1 MTDASGTEMGSEEE
15 ATMKNDPGRVRVS
28 GPLSAYR
35 GGFAEELARQG
46 YTPGSAQRQVGL
58 LAHLSRWL
66 DSRGLGA
73 ADLTPECVE
82 EFLGARR
89 AEGYTIELSQR
100 GVLPLLVYLR
110 VLGVAPVPPEPG
122 PCTPAELLV
131 RQYGHYL
138 AAERG
143 LAAVSIEGYLSTA
156 RLFLSERERPDG
168 LDLAGLTARDV
179 TAFVVGQ
186 CRSRRAGSAKT
197 LVTALRS
204 LLRFLFL
211 QGCTPCPLAQ
221 AVPTATGWADQRL
234 PRPLGAE
241 AVPALLASCDRHTLA
256 GARDFAILTVLRRL
270 GLRAGEVAALQLGD
284 IDWRH
289 GEIAVRGKGGRRDR
303 LPLPADVGEAVV
315 AYLRR
320 RPRVRCRALFLR
332 VRAPIAG
339 LTSDGVQD
347 VVRGSC
353 MRAGLPVAGAH
364 RLRHHAATAMLAG
377 GASLAEVG
385 QVLRHARPATT
396 SLYAKVDRVA
406 LRRLARPW
414 PGGAR

>member
-1 MTDASGTEMGSEEE
+1 MNNPRG
-15 ATMKNDPGRVRVS
+15 VRVS
-28 GPLSAYR
+28 GPLGAYR
-35 GGFAEELARQG
+35 DGFAEELARRG
-46 YTPGSAQRQVGL
+46 YTAGSAQRQVLL

-73 ADLTPECVE
+73 ADLTPGRVE
-82 EFLGARR
+82 EFLEVRR
-89 AEGYTIELSQR
+89 AEGYAYELSQR
-100 GVLPLLVYLR
+100 GLLPLLGYLR
-110 VLGVAPVPPEPG
+110 GLGLAPVPPEAAPG
-122 PCTPAELLV
+122 TPAEMLLEE
-131 RQYGHYL
+131 YGRYL
-138 AAERG
+138 AAGRG
-143 LAAVSIEGYLSTA
+143 LAAASIEGYLRAA
-156 RLFLSERERPDG
+156 RLFLSECGRPDG
-168 LDLAGLTARDV
+168 PGLACLTAGDV
-179 TAFVVGQ
+179 TAFVVRQ
-186 CRSRRAGSAKT
+186 CRGRSTGSAKA

-221 AVPTATGWADQRL
+221 AVPAATGWADQRL
-234 PRPLGAE
+234 PRPLGAQ
-241 AVPALLASCDRHTLA
+241 AVSALLASCDRHTLA
-256 GARDFAILTVLRRL
+256 GARDFAILTMLHRL
-270 GLRAGEVAALQLGD
+270 GLRAGEVAALQLGS

-289 GEIAVRGKGGRRDR
+289 GEIAVCGKGGSRER

-315 AYLRR
+315 GYLRR
-320 RPRVRCRALFLR
+320 RPRVGCRALFLR
-332 VRAPIAG
+332 VCAPVAG

-353 MRAGLPVAGAH
+353 LRAGLPPAGAH

-385 QVLRHARPATT
+385 QVLRHTHPATT
-396 SLYAKVDRVA
+396 SLYAKVDRAA

>member
-1 MTDASGTEMGSEEE
+1 M
-15 ATMKNDPGRVRVS
+15 NDPGRVRVS
-28 GPLSAYR
+28 GPLSECR
-35 GGFAEELARQG
+35 DGFAEELARQG
-46 YTPGSAQRQVGL
+46 YTAGSAQRQVLL

-66 DSRGLGA
+66 DSRGFRA
-73 ADLTPECVE
+73 ADLAPGRVE
-82 EFLGARR
+82 EFLQARR
-89 AEGYTIELSQR
+89 AEGYALEVSQR
-100 GVLPLLVYLR
+100 GVLPLLGYLR
-110 VLGVAPVPPEPG
+110 GLGMAPVWPESVPG
-122 PCTPAELLV
+122 TPAEMLLEE
-131 RQYGHYL
+131 YGSYL

-143 LAAVSIEGYLSTA
+143 LAAASIERYLSTA
-156 RLFLSERERPDG
+156 RLFLSESGRPEG
-168 LDLAGLTARDV
+168 PGLAGLTAGDV
-179 TAFVVGQ
+179 TAFVVRQ
-186 CRSRRAGSAKT
+186 CRARCTGSAKA

-221 AVPTATGWADQRL
+221 AVPAATGWADQRL

-241 AVPALLASCDRHTLA
+241 AVSALLASCDRDTLA
-256 GARDFAILTVLRRL
+256 GARDFAILTLLHRL
-270 GLRAGEVAALQLGD
+270 GLRAGEVAALQLGS
-284 IDWRH
+284 IDWRR
-289 GEIAVRGKGGRRDR
+289 GEIVVQGKGGSQER
-303 LPLPADVGEAVV
+303 LPVPADAGEAVV

-320 RPRVRCRALFLR
+320 RPKVGCRALFLR
-332 VRAPIAG
+332 VRAPVAG

-353 MRAGLPVAGAH
+353 RRAGLPAAGAH

-396 SLYAKVDRVA
+396 SLYAKVDRAA

>member
-1 MTDASGTEMGSEEE
+1 M
-15 ATMKNDPGRVRVS
+15 NDPGRVRVS
-28 GPLSAYR
+28 GPLSVYR
-35 GGFAEELARQG
+35 AGFAGELAGQG
-46 YTPGSAQRQVGL
+46 YTAGSAQRQVLL

-66 DSRGLGA
+66 DGHGLGA
-73 ADLTPECVE
+73 ADLTPGRVE
-82 EFLGARR
+82 EFLEVRR
-89 AEGYTIELSQR
+89 TEGYAQELSQR
-100 GVLPLLVYLR
+100 GMLPLLGYLR
-110 VLGVAPVPPEPG
+110 GLGVAPVPPQAAPG
-122 PCTPAELLV
+122 TPAEMLLAE
-131 RQYGHYL
+131 YGSYL
-138 AAERG
+138 TAERG
-143 LAAVSIEGYLSTA
+143 LAAGSIERYLSTA
-156 RLFLSERERPDG
+156 RLFLSGCERPGG
-168 LDLAGLTARDV
+168 LGLAGLTAGDV
-179 TAFVVGQ
+179 TAFVVRE
-186 CRSRRAGSAKT
+186 CRGRSTGSAKV

-221 AVPTATGWADQRL
+221 AVPAATGWADQRL
-234 PRPLGAE
+234 PRPLSAE
-241 AVPALLASCDRHTLA
+241 AVPALLASCDRRTLA
-256 GARDFAILTVLRRL
+256 GARDFAILTLLHRL
-270 GLRAGEVAALQLGD
+270 GLRAGEVAALQLGS

-289 GEIAVRGKGGRRDR
+289 GEIAVCGKGGGQER
-303 LPLPADVGEAVV
+303 LPLPADAGEAVA

-320 RPRVRCRALFLR
+320 RPRVGCRALFLR
-332 VRAPIAG
+332 VRAPVAG

-353 MRAGLPVAGAH
+353 LRAGLPAAGAH

>member
-1 MTDASGTEMGSEEE
+1 
-15 ATMKNDPGRVRVS
+15 MKNDPGRVRVS

-35 GGFAEELARQG
+35 DGFAEELARQG

-82 EFLGARR
+82 GFLEARR

-110 VLGVAPVPPEPG
+110 ALGVAPVPPAPL
-122 PCTPAELLV
+122 PCTPAEMLL

-156 RLFLSERERPDG
+156 RLFLSERERPGG

-221 AVPTATGWADQRL
+221 AVPAATGWADQRL
-234 PRPLGAE
+234 PRPLGA
-241 AVPALLASCDRHTLA
+241 
-256 GARDFAILTVLRRL
+256 
-270 GLRAGEVAALQLGD
+270 
-284 IDWRH
+284 
-289 GEIAVRGKGGRRDR
+289 
-303 LPLPADVGEAVV
+303 
-315 AYLRR
+315 
-320 RPRVRCRALFLR
+320 
-332 VRAPIAG
+332 
-339 LTSDGVQD
+339 
-347 VVRGSC
+347 
-353 MRAGLPVAGAH
+353 
-364 RLRHHAATAMLAG
+364 AG
-377 GASLAEVG
+377 GAG
-385 QVLRHARPATT
+385 PAGE
-396 SLYAKVDRVA
+396 L
-406 LRRLARPW
+406 
-414 PGGAR
+414 

>member
-1 MTDASGTEMGSEEE
+1 M
-15 ATMKNDPGRVRVS
+15 NDPRRVRVS
-28 GPLSAYR
+28 GPLSACR
-35 GGFAEELARQG
+35 DGFAEELAGQG
-46 YTPGSAQRQVGL
+46 YTAGSAQHQVWL

-66 DSRGLGA
+66 DSRGLGV
-73 ADLTPECVE
+73 ADLTPGRVE
-82 EFLGARR
+82 EFLEARR
-89 AEGYTIELSQR
+89 AAGYALEVSQR
-100 GVLPLLVYLR
+100 GLLPLLGYLR
-110 VLGVAPVPPEPG
+110 GLGMAPVPPEPVPG
-122 PCTPAELLV
+122 TPAEMLLEE
-131 RQYGHYL
+131 YGRYL

-143 LAAVSIEGYLSTA
+143 LVAGSVERYMATA
-156 RLFLSERERPDG
+156 RLFLSECERPDG
-168 LDLAGLTARDV
+168 PDLADLGAGYV
-179 TAFVVGQ
+179 TAFVVRQ
-186 CRSRRAGSAKT
+186 CRGRRTGSARV

-211 QGCTPCPLAQ
+211 EGYTPCPLAQ
-221 AVPTATGWADQRL
+221 AVPTATGWADQGL

-241 AVPALLASCDRHTLA
+241 AVTALLASCERDTLA
-256 GARDFAILTVLRRL
+256 GARDFAILTVLQRL
-270 GLRAGEVAALQLGD
+270 GLRAGEVAALGLGS
-284 IDWRH
+284 IDWRR
-289 GEIAVRGKGGRRDR
+289 GEITVRGKGGSQER
-303 LPLPADVGEAVV
+303 LPLPVDVGEAVV

-320 RPRVRCRALFLR
+320 RPKVGCRALFLR

-353 MRAGLPVAGAH
+353 LRAGLPAAGAH

-377 GASLAEVG
+377 GASLPEVG

-414 PGGAR
+414 PGGAQ

>member
-1 MTDASGTEMGSEEE
+1 
-15 ATMKNDPGRVRVS
+15 V
-28 GPLSAYR
+28 
-35 GGFAEELARQG
+35 
-46 YTPGSAQRQVGL
+46 
-58 LAHLSRWL
+58 
-66 DSRGLGA
+66 
-73 ADLTPECVE
+73 
-82 EFLGARR
+82 
-89 AEGYTIELSQR
+89 
-100 GVLPLLVYLR
+100 
-110 VLGVAPVPPEPG
+110 
-122 PCTPAELLV
+122 
-131 RQYGHYL
+131 
-138 AAERG
+138 
-143 LAAVSIEGYLSTA
+143 
-156 RLFLSERERPDG
+156 
-168 LDLAGLTARDV
+168 
-179 TAFVVGQ
+179 
-186 CRSRRAGSAKT
+186 
-197 LVTALRS
+197 
-204 LLRFLFL
+204 
-211 QGCTPCPLAQ
+211 
-221 AVPTATGWADQRL
+221 TGWADQRL
-234 PRPLGAE
+234 PRPLGAA

-289 GEIAVRGKGGRRDR
+289 GEIAVRGKGGRRER

-315 AYLRR
+315 AYLRW

>member
-1 MTDASGTEMGSEEE
+1 
-15 ATMKNDPGRVRVS
+15 MKNDPGRVRVS
-28 GPLSAYR
+28 GPLYAYR
-35 GGFAEELARQG
+35 DGFAEELAGQG

-66 DSRGLGA
+66 DSCGLGA
-73 ADLTPECVE
+73 ADLTPERVE
-82 EFLGARR
+82 EFLGVRR
-89 AEGYTIELSQR
+89 AEGYTLELSQR
-100 GVLPLLVYLR
+100 GVLPLLGYLR
-110 VLGVAPVPPEPG
+110 GLGVAPVPPEPA
-122 PCTPAELLV
+122 PAAPAELLLEE
-131 RQYGHYL
+131 YGDYL

-143 LAAVSIEGYLSTA
+143 LAAGSIERYLSTA
-156 RLFLSERERPDG
+156 RLFLAECERPDG

-179 TAFVVGQ
+179 TALVVRE
-186 CRSRRAGSAKT
+186 CRGRCAGSAKM

-211 QGCTPCPLAQ
+211 QGYLPCPLAQ
-221 AVPTATGWADQRL
+221 AVPAATGWADQRL

-289 GEIAVRGKGGRRDR
+289 GEIAVRGKGGSQER
-303 LPLPADVGEAVV
+303 LPLPADVGEAIV

-320 RPRVRCRALFLR
+320 RPRVGCRALFLR

-353 MRAGLPVAGAH
+353 MRAGLPAAGAH

>member
-1 MTDASGTEMGSEEE
+1 M
-15 ATMKNDPGRVRVS
+15 NDPRRVRVR

-35 GGFAEELARQG
+35 DGFAEELARQG
-46 YTPGSAQRQVGL
+46 YTAGSAQRQVLL

-73 ADLTPECVE
+73 TDLTPERTG
-82 EFLGARR
+82 EFLEARR
-89 AEGYTIELSQR
+89 AEGYGHELSPR
-100 GVLPLLVYLR
+100 GVLPVLGYLR
-110 VLGVAPVPPEPG
+110 GLGAAPVPPKPAPG
-122 PCTPAELLV
+122 TPAEMLV
-131 RQYGHYL
+131 EEYGRYL
-138 AAERG
+138 AGERG
-143 LAAVSIEGYLSTA
+143 LAAASIEGYLRVA
-156 RLFLSERERPDG
+156 RLFLSECGRPEG
-168 LDLAGLTARDV
+168 PGLAGLAAGDV
-179 TAFVVGQ
+179 TGFVVRQ
-186 CRSRRAGSAKT
+186 CRARSTGSAKT

-234 PRPLGAE
+234 PRPLAAE
-241 AVPALLASCDRHTLA
+241 AVPVLLASCDRDMLT
-256 GARDFAILTVLRRL
+256 GARDFAILTMLHRL
-270 GLRAGEVAALQLGD
+270 GLRAGEVAALQLGS

-289 GEIAVRGKGGRRDR
+289 GEITVSGKGGSQER

-320 RPRVRCRALFLR
+320 RPKVGCRALFLR
-332 VRAPIAG
+332 VRAPVAG

-353 MRAGLPVAGAH
+353 RRAGLPVAGAH
-364 RLRHHAATAMLAG
+364 RLRHQAATAMLAG
-377 GASLAEVG
+377 GASLDEVG

-396 SLYAKVDRVA
+396 SLYAKVDRAA